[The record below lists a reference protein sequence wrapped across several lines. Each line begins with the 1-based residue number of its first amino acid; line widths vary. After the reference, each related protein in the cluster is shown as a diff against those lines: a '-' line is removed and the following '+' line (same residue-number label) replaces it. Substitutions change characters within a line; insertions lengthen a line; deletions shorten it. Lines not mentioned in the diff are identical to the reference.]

1 LVARQMSISA
11 LKLRRFVGMS
21 RAFDLV
27 LFVSR
32 LRRRLLYYRAKS

>member
-1 LVARQMSISA
+1 MRWHQATLTRVGI
-11 LKLRRFVGMS
+11 VGMS
-21 RAFDLV
+21 RALDLV

>member
-1 LVARQMSISA
+1 MRWHQATLTRVGI
-11 LKLRRFVGMS
+11 VGMS